1 MVQLYTCVGV
11 SPVEDLQFSFT
22 SNNSLNMT
30 WSPPVYNS
38 DDIPIDSTLSY
49 NVILTNKT
57 GDIIVDTTTT
67 NTFTEVVNITDCDT
81 FNVSVTALK
90 GQYVSI
96 NNTKGNNG
104 SKRNCIFNFWC
115 MQSTLGFA
123 VNIESSEQEFLKP
136 VIFFQVTGSFI

>member
-1 MVQLYTCVGV
+1 MVQLYTCVGI

-22 SNNSLNMT
+22 SNNSLSMS
-30 WSPPVYNS
+30 WSPPVYYSN
-38 DDIPIDSTLSY
+38 DVPIESTVSY
-49 NVILTNKT
+49 NVLLTDTT

-115 MQSTLGFA
+115 M
-123 VNIESSEQEFLKP
+123 
-136 VIFFQVTGSFI
+136 